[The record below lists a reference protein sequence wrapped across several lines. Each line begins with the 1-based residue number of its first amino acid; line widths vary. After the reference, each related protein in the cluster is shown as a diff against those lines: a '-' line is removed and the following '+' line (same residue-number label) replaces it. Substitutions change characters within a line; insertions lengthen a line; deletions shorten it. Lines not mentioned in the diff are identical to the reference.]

1 MELICK
7 ECGTELDYINNR
19 VECCT
24 DIYKCSNCG
33 LEFNGEKTLELGFH
47 SYYYKVDNKDS
58 VRVEQLLNENNIS
71 YTRYS
76 DPLKAVCD
84 EEVKRLSQELE
95 ENALNDEQASIV
107 SERIFNAQ
115 QDLLNYN
122 VFIDIFESY
131 NKER

>member
-7 ECGTELDYINNR
+7 ECGNELKVTDKIEGYDNIY
-19 VECCT
+19 EC
-24 DIYKCSNCG
+24 SSCG
-33 LEFNGEKTLELGFH
+33 HPNGEKTLELGFH

-107 SERIFNAQ
+107 SERIFNTQ